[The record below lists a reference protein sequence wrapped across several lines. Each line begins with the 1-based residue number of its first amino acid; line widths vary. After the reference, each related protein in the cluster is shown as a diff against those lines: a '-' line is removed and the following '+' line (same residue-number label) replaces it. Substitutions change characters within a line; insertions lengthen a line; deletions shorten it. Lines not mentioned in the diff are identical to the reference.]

1 MSWESTGSVTPRS
14 WPRPAPTSSSRTWPS
29 CWRSISERA
38 QELPHEQSDG
48 SHGSHELG
56 PPPACRGQ
64 RGEAVT
70 EGRATFPIEPWSL
83 TEVGLDHSSLGVH
96 ESVFALTNGHIG
108 MRGSFEEGE
117 PVVVPGT
124 YLNGFFEERP
134 LPYAEAGYGF
144 PEQGQTMVNVT
155 DGKLIRLLVKDS
167 PLDLDYGEIID
178 HHRTLDL
185 RAGVLRR
192 STEWRSPGGRTVR
205 VTSTRLV
212 SLARRSIAAI
222 EYKVEVTDDL
232 GDLYVALQSDLLANE
247 AVPSDE
253 DDPRAAAM
261 LARPLQSE
269 LAVGRGRRAVLV
281 HRTKRSRLRLA
292 AGMDHVIEI
301 PDTST
306 EDIEANGDLARYT
319 LAARI
324 PPGGSLKLVKFLAYG
339 WSSRRSSPAL
349 RDQVEAAL
357 ATAKLAG
364 WERLAREQRELLD
377 QHWDEADVEI
387 EGDDE
392 LQQAVRVGMFHVL
405 QAGLRGER
413 QPIPAKGLTGPGYD
427 GHTFWDTEAYVL
439 PVLTYTA
446 PHAVRDA
453 LRWRHSTLA
462 MAQERARVL
471 GRRGAAFPWRT
482 IRGEETSGY
491 WPAGTAAFHINADI
505 ADAVVRY
512 WNATLDEDFDR
523 DFGAELLIETAR
535 LWASLGHFD
544 PEHGFRIDGVTG
556 PDEYTAVVDNNVYT
570 NLMAQ
575 RNLREAAEAVKR
587 QPDVAGRLDVEADEV
602 EVWLRAAAL
611 MAVPYDTQRGV
622 HMQSDAFTHHQE
634 WDFEH
639 TPQDKYPLLLHYPYF
654 EIYRKQVCKQA
665 DLVMALHLRGDAFTL
680 EEKIADFAY
689 YEARTTRDS
698 SLSASQQAVVAA
710 ETGHLQLAYDYWA
723 EAALTDLQNLHHNSG
738 HGLHIASLAGGWMV
752 AVAGFGGMRDHD
764 GRLTF
769 APRLPPRIRRLAF
782 RVVFQSRCLAVTV
795 TAEQATYRLGDGGE
809 GPEIAHHR
817 QVTVDHRDLV
827 LNIPPAPEVDPV
839 HQPLG
844 CEPRRRARAETPARH
859 PSAPDSARLR

>member
-1 MSWESTGSVTPRS
+1 M
-14 WPRPAPTSSSRTWPS
+14 
-29 CWRSISERA
+29 
-38 QELPHEQSDG
+38 
-48 SHGSHELG
+48 
-56 PPPACRGQ
+56 
-64 RGEAVT
+64 T

-96 ESVFALTNGHIG
+96 ESVFALANGHIG
-108 MRGSFEEGE
+108 MRGSFDEGE

-134 LPYAEAGYGF
+134 LPYAEAGYGY
-144 PEQGQTMVNVT
+144 PEQGQTVVNVT

-167 PLDLDYGEIID
+167 PLDLNYGEIIE
-178 HHRTLDL
+178 HRRTLDL
-185 RAGVLRR
+185 RDGVLRR
-192 STEWRSPGGRTVR
+192 ITEWRSPGGRCVR

-212 SLARRSIAAI
+212 SLTRRSIAAI
-222 EYKVEVTDDL
+222 QYQVDVIDDL

-247 AVPSDE
+247 VSHADS
-253 DDPRAAAM
+253 DDPRAAAS
-261 LARPLQSE
+261 LQRPLQPEFS
-269 LAVGRGRRAVLV
+269 VGRGRRAVLV
-281 HRTKRSRLRLA
+281 HRTARSRLRMA

-306 EDIEANGDLARYT
+306 EDILANGDLARYT

-339 WSSRRSSPAL
+339 WSSRRSGAAL

-364 WERLAREQRELLD
+364 FDRLMREQRELLD

-427 GHTFWDTEAYVL
+427 GHTFWDTETYVL

-446 PHAVRDA
+446 PQAARDA
-453 LRWRHSTLA
+453 LRWRHSILESA
-462 MAQERARVL
+462 RERARVL
-471 GRRGAAFPWRT
+471 GLRGAVFPWRT

-512 WNATLDEDFDR
+512 LNATLDEDFDR

-556 PDEYTAVVDNNVYT
+556 PDEYTAVVDNNVFT

-575 RNLREAAEAVKR
+575 RNLREAARAVGR
-587 QPDVAGRLDVEADEV
+587 QPEVAGRLEVTDDEV
-602 EVWLRAAAL
+602 EVWLRAASL
-611 MAVPYDTQRGV
+611 MAVPYDTQHGV
-622 HMQSDAFTHHQE
+622 HMQSDAFTHHEE
-634 WDFEH
+634 WDFAGTPREH
-639 TPQDKYPLLLHYPYF
+639 YPLLLHYPYF
-654 EIYRKQVCKQA
+654 EIYRKQVVKQA

-680 EEKIADFAY
+680 EEKIANFAY

-698 SLSASQQAVVAA
+698 SLSASQQGVVAA
-710 ETGHLQLAYDYWA
+710 ETGHLDLAYDYWA

-738 HGLHIASLAGGWMV
+738 HGLHIASLAGGWTV

-764 GRLTF
+764 GVLTF
-769 APRLPPRIRRLAF
+769 APRLPSRLTRLRF
-782 RVVFQSRCLAVTV
+782 RVVYRGRKLVVSVSPD
-795 TAEQATYRLGDGGE
+795 QATYRLVDGD
-809 GPEIAHHR
+809 PLEIRHHGHE
-817 QVTVDHRDLV
+817 VLVDHADLV
-827 LNIPPAPEVDPV
+827 LDIPPAPQVEPV
-839 HQPLG
+839 TQPVG
-844 CEPRRRARAETPARH
+844 CEPRRRTRSGTPPLEHRTADQRH
-859 PSAPDSARLR
+859 

>member
-1 MSWESTGSVTPRS
+1 M
-14 WPRPAPTSSSRTWPS
+14 
-29 CWRSISERA
+29 
-38 QELPHEQSDG
+38 
-48 SHGSHELG
+48 
-56 PPPACRGQ
+56 
-64 RGEAVT
+64 T
-70 EGRATFPIEPWSL
+70 EGRAVFPIEPWSL
-83 TEVGLDHSSLGVH
+83 TEVGLDHASLAVH
-96 ESVFALTNGHIG
+96 ESVFALANGHIG

-144 PEQGQTMVNVT
+144 PEMGQTVVNVT

-167 PLDLDYGEIID
+167 PLDLNYGEIID
-178 HHRTLDL
+178 HRRTLDL

-192 STEWRSPGGRTVR
+192 STEWRSPGGRCVR

-222 EYKVEVTDDL
+222 EYQVEVTDDL

-247 AVPSDE
+247 DGTAADQ
-253 DDPRAAAM
+253 DDPRAAAA
-261 LARPLQSE
+261 LASPLQCE
-269 LAVGRGRRAVLV
+269 LAAARGRRAVLV
-281 HRTKRSRLRLA
+281 HRTKRSRLRMA
-292 AGMDHVIEI
+292 AGMDHVIDI
-301 PDTST
+301 PDSCT
-306 EDIEANGDLARYT
+306 EDIEAVGDLARYS

-324 PPGGSLKLVKFLAYG
+324 PPRGSLKLVKFLSYG
-339 WSSRRSSPAL
+339 WSSRRSGPAL

-364 WERLAREQRELLD
+364 FDRLLQEQRELLA

-413 QPIPAKGLTGPGYD
+413 QAIPAKGLTGPGYD
-427 GHTFWDTEAYVL
+427 GHTFWDTETYVL

-446 PHAVRDA
+446 PSAARDA
-453 LRWRHSTLA
+453 LRWRHSTLPLA
-462 MAQERARVL
+462 RERAREL
-471 GRRGAAFPWRT
+471 GLHGATFPWRT

-505 ADAVVRY
+505 ADAVARY
-512 WNATLDEDFDR
+512 VHATLDDDFDR
-523 DFGAELLIETAR
+523 DFGAELLVETAR

-575 RNLREAAEAVKR
+575 RNLREAAAAVSR
-587 QPDVAGRLDVEADEV
+587 QPEVAARLDVTGDEV
-602 EVWLRAAAL
+602 EEWLRAASL

-622 HMQSDAFTHHQE
+622 HMQSDGFTHHEE
-634 WDFEH
+634 WDFEG
-639 TPQDKYPLLLHYPYF
+639 TPQSHYPLLLHYPYF
-654 EIYRKQVCKQA
+654 EIYRKQVVKQA

-710 ETGHLQLAYDYWA
+710 ETGHLELAHQYWA
-723 EAALTDLQNLHHNSG
+723 EAALTDLQNLHSNSG
-738 HGLHIASLAGGWMV
+738 HGLHIASLAGGWTV
-752 AVAGFGGMRDHD
+752 AVAGFGGLRDH
-764 GRLTF
+764 GGELTF
-769 APRLPPRIRRLAF
+769 APRLPSRITRLRF
-782 RVVFQSRCLAVTV
+782 RVVYRGRKLTVTV
-795 TAEQATYRLGDGGE
+795 EPDKATYRLVDGD
-809 GPEIAHHR
+809 PLDIRHHGR
-817 QVTVDHRDLV
+817 QVVVDHADLV
-827 LNIPPAPEVDPV
+827 LGIPPAPKVDPV
-839 HQPLG
+839 RQPPG
-844 CEPRRRARAETPARH
+844 CEPRRR
-859 PSAPDSARLR
+859 SRL

>member
-1 MSWESTGSVTPRS
+1 
-14 WPRPAPTSSSRTWPS
+14 
-29 CWRSISERA
+29 
-38 QELPHEQSDG
+38 
-48 SHGSHELG
+48 
-56 PPPACRGQ
+56 
-64 RGEAVT
+64 VT
-70 EGRATFPIEPWSL
+70 EGRATFPTEPWSL
-83 TEVGLDHSSLGVH
+83 TEIGLDHSSLGAY
-96 ESVFALTNGHIG
+96 ESVFALANGHIG

-144 PEQGQTMVNVT
+144 PEQGQTVVNVT

-167 PLDLDYGEIID
+167 PLDLEYGEIID
-178 HHRTLDL
+178 HRRTLDL

-222 EYKVEVTDDL
+222 EYQVEVTDDQ

-247 AVPSDE
+247 LTSIDG
-253 DDPRAAAM
+253 DDGDPRAAAA
-261 LARPLQSE
+261 LRKPLQSE

-281 HRTKRSRLRLA
+281 HRTKRSQLSIA
-292 AGMDHVIEI
+292 AGMDHVVEI
-301 PDTST
+301 PDSST

-339 WSSRRSSPAL
+339 WSSRRSSAAL

-413 QPIPAKGLTGPGYD
+413 QAIPAKGLTGPGYD
-427 GHTFWDTEAYVL
+427 GHTFWDTETYVL

-453 LRWRHSTLA
+453 LRWRHSTLHLA
-462 MAQERARVL
+462 RERARVL
-471 GRRGAAFPWRT
+471 GRKGAAFPWRT

-512 WNATLDEDFDR
+512 YNATLDDDFDR

-544 PEHGFRIDGVTG
+544 TEHGFRIDGVTG

-587 QPDVAGRLDVEADEV
+587 QPDVATRLEVDPDEV
-602 EVWLRAAAL
+602 EVWLRAASL

-622 HMQSDAFTHHQE
+622 HMASDAFTHHEE
-634 WDFEH
+634 WDFEG
-639 TPQDKYPLLLHYPYF
+639 TPPEKYPLLLHYPYF
-654 EIYRKQVCKQA
+654 EIYRKQVVKQA
-665 DLVMALHLRGDAFTL
+665 DLVLALHLRGDAFTL

-698 SLSASQQAVVAA
+698 SLSASVQAVVAA

-723 EAALTDLQNLHHNSG
+723 EAALTDLQNLHGNSG
-738 HGLHIASLAGGWMV
+738 HGLHIASLAGGWTV
-752 AVAGFGGMRDHD
+752 AVAGFGGMRDHN
-764 GRLTF
+764 GELTF
-769 APRLPPRIRRLAF
+769 APRLPDVITRLRF
-782 RVVFQSRCLAVTV
+782 RVVYRGRKLTVTV
-795 TAEQATYRLGDGGE
+795 TPTQATYRINDGE
-809 GPEIAHHR
+809 PLDIRHHGR
-817 QVTVDHRDLV
+817 QVTVDHSDLV
-827 LNIPPAPEVDPV
+827 LEIPPAPKVEPV
-839 HQPLG
+839 RQPYG
-844 CEPRRRARAETPARH
+844 CAPRRRSR
-859 PSAPDSARLR
+859 S

>member
-1 MSWESTGSVTPRS
+1 M
-14 WPRPAPTSSSRTWPS
+14 
-29 CWRSISERA
+29 
-38 QELPHEQSDG
+38 
-48 SHGSHELG
+48 
-56 PPPACRGQ
+56 
-64 RGEAVT
+64 T
-70 EGRATFPIEPWSL
+70 EGRASFPIEPWSL
-83 TEVGLDHSSLGVH
+83 TEIGLDHNSLAVY
-96 ESVFALTNGHIG
+96 ESVFSLANGHIG

-117 PVVVPGT
+117 PVAVPGT
-124 YLNGFFEERP
+124 YLNGFYEERP
-134 LPYAEAGYGF
+134 LPYAEPGYGF
-144 PEQGQTMVNVT
+144 PEMGQTMVNIT

-178 HHRTLDL
+178 HRRTLDL

-212 SLARRSIAAI
+212 SLTRRSIAAI
-222 EYKVEVTDDL
+222 EYQVEVTDDQ
-232 GDLYVALQSDLLANE
+232 GDLYVAVQSDLLANE
-247 AVPSDE
+247 QNSTE
-253 DDPRAAAM
+253 SDDPRAAAA
-261 LARPLQSE
+261 LSRPLQSE
-269 LAVGRGRRAVLV
+269 MAVARGRRALLV
-281 HRTKRSRLRLA
+281 HRTKRSHLRVA

-301 PDTST
+301 PDSSA
-306 EDIEANGDLARYT
+306 EDIEASGDLARYT
-319 LAARI
+319 LAARL
-324 PPGGSLKLVKFLAYG
+324 PPGGSLRLVKFLAYG
-339 WSSRRSSPAL
+339 WSSRRSAAAV
-349 RDQVEAAL
+349 RDQVEGAL

-364 WERLAREQRELLD
+364 WDRLLREQRELLA
-377 QHWDEADVEI
+377 QHWDDADVEI

-453 LRWRHSTLA
+453 LRWRHSILDKA
-462 MAQERARVL
+462 RERARVL
-471 GRRGAAFPWRT
+471 GQRGAVFPWRT
-482 IRGEETSGY
+482 IRGEECSGY

-512 WNATLDEDFDR
+512 FNATFDDDFDR

-544 PEHGFRIDGVTG
+544 VEHGFRIDGVTG
-556 PDEYTAVVDNNVYT
+556 PDEYTAVVDNNVFT

-587 QPDVAGRLDVEADEV
+587 QPDTAGRLGVLEEEV

-622 HMQSDAFTHHQE
+622 HMQSDAFTHHEE

-639 TPQDKYPLLLHYPYF
+639 TPPENYPLLMHYPYF
-654 EIYRKQVCKQA
+654 DIYRKQVIKQA
-665 DLVMALHLRGDAFTL
+665 DLVMALHLRGDSFTL

-698 SLSASQQAVVAA
+698 SLSASQQAIVAA
-710 ETGHLQLAYDYWA
+710 ETGHLQLAYDYWG
-723 EAALTDLQNLHHNSG
+723 EAALTDLQNLHQNSG
-738 HGLHIASLAGGWMV
+738 HGLHIAALAGGWSV
-752 AVAGFGGMRDHD
+752 AVAGFGGMRDHN
-764 GRLTF
+764 GELTF
-769 APRLPPRIRRLAF
+769 APRLPERITRLRF
-782 RVVFQSRCLAVTV
+782 RVGYRGRKLTVTV
-795 TAEQATYRLGDGGE
+795 TPQQATYQVLDGE
-809 GPEIAHHR
+809 PLDIRHHGR
-817 QVTVDHRDLV
+817 QVTVGTDDLV
-827 LNIPPAPEVDPV
+827 LDIPPAPQVEPV
-839 HQPLG
+839 RQPYG
-844 CEPRRRARAETPARH
+844 CAPRRRVR
-859 PSAPDSARLR
+859 S

>member
-1 MSWESTGSVTPRS
+1 M
-14 WPRPAPTSSSRTWPS
+14 
-29 CWRSISERA
+29 
-38 QELPHEQSDG
+38 
-48 SHGSHELG
+48 
-56 PPPACRGQ
+56 
-64 RGEAVT
+64 T
-70 EGRATFPIEPWSL
+70 EGRAVFPVEPWAL
-83 TEVGLDHSSLGVH
+83 TEVGLDRGSLAVH
-96 ESVFALTNGHIG
+96 ESVFALANGHLG
-108 MRGSFEEGE
+108 MRGSLEEGE

-144 PEQGQTMVNVT
+144 PEMGQTVVNVT

-167 PLDLDYGEIID
+167 PLDLNYGEVID
-178 HHRTLDL
+178 HRRTLDL

-192 STEWRSPGGRTVR
+192 STEWRSPSGRTVR

-222 EYKVEVTDDL
+222 EYQVEVTDDL
-232 GDLYVALQSDLLANE
+232 GDLYVALQSDLLANDDG
-247 AVPSDE
+247 APAD
-253 DDPRAAAM
+253 DGDPRAAAA
-261 LARPLQSE
+261 LARPLECE
-269 LAVGRGRRAVLV
+269 LAAGRGRRAVLV
-281 HRTKRSRLRLA
+281 HRTKRSRLRMA
-292 AGMDHVIEI
+292 AGMDHLIQI
-301 PDTST
+301 PDSCT
-306 EDIEANGDLARYT
+306 EDIEAGGDLARYT

-339 WSSRRSSPAL
+339 WSSRRSGAAL

-364 WERLAREQRELLD
+364 FERLLREQRELLD

-392 LQQAVRVGMFHVL
+392 LQQAVRLGMFHVL

-413 QPIPAKGLTGPGYD
+413 QAIPAKGLTGPGYD
-427 GHTFWDTEAYVL
+427 GHTFWDTETYVL

-446 PHAVRDA
+446 PQAARDA
-453 LRWRHSTLA
+453 LVWRHTTLA
-462 MAQERARVL
+462 LARERARVL
-471 GRRGAAFPWRT
+471 GLRGAAFPWRT

-512 WNATLDEDFDR
+512 HDATLDEAFDR
-523 DFGAELLIETAR
+523 DYGAELLVETGR

-575 RNLREAAEAVKR
+575 RNLREAAAAVRR
-587 QPDVAGRLDVEADEV
+587 QPDVAGRLSVTEEEV
-602 EVWLRAAAL
+602 EKWLRAASL

-622 HMQSDAFTHHQE
+622 HMQSDGFTHHEE
-634 WDFEH
+634 WDFTG
-639 TPQDKYPLLLHYPYF
+639 TPPEKFPLLLHYPYF
-654 EIYRKQVCKQA
+654 EIYRKQVVKQA

-698 SLSASQQAVVAA
+698 SLSATQQAVVAA
-710 ETGHLQLAYDYWA
+710 ETGHLQLAYEYWA
-723 EAALTDLQNLHHNSG
+723 EAALTDVQNLHHNSG
-738 HGLHIASLAGGWMV
+738 HGLHIASMAGGWTV
-752 AVAGFGGMRDHD
+752 AVAGFGGLRDH
-764 GRLTF
+764 GGELTF
-769 APRLPPRIRRLAF
+769 APRLPERISRLRF
-782 RVVFQSRCLAVTV
+782 RVVYRGRKLTVTV
-795 TAEQATYRLGDGGE
+795 ARDRATYRLVDGD
-809 GPEIAHHR
+809 PLDIRHHGR
-817 QVTVDHRDLV
+817 QVRIDHDDLV
-827 LNIPPAPEVDPV
+827 LDIPPAPQVAPA
-839 HQPLG
+839 HQPPG
-844 CEPRRRARAETPARH
+844 CEPRRRSRG
-859 PSAPDSARLR
+859 

>member
-1 MSWESTGSVTPRS
+1 
-14 WPRPAPTSSSRTWPS
+14 
-29 CWRSISERA
+29 
-38 QELPHEQSDG
+38 
-48 SHGSHELG
+48 
-56 PPPACRGQ
+56 
-64 RGEAVT
+64 VT

-83 TEVGLDHSSLGVH
+83 TEVGLDHGSLGVH
-96 ESVFALTNGHIG
+96 ESVFSLANGHIG

-124 YLNGFFEERP
+124 YLNGFYEERP
-134 LPYAEAGYGF
+134 LPHAETGYGF
-144 PEQGQTMVNVT
+144 PEMGQTVVNVT

-167 PLDLDYGEIID
+167 PLDLNYGEIIE
-178 HHRTLDL
+178 HRRTLDL
-185 RAGVLRR
+185 RGGVLRR
-192 STEWRSPGGRTVR
+192 VTEWQSPGGRTVR
-205 VTSTRLV
+205 ITSTRLV
-212 SLARRSIAAI
+212 SLVRRSIAAI
-222 EYKVEVTDDL
+222 QYQVEVTDDQ

-247 AVPSDE
+247 AGHGGGR
-253 DDPRAAAM
+253 DDPRAAAA
-261 LARPLQSE
+261 LAAPLQCE
-269 LAVGRGRRAVLV
+269 LAVARGRRAVLV
-281 HRTKRSRLRLA
+281 HRTKRSRLRVA

-301 PDTST
+301 PDSCT
-306 EDIEANGDLARYT
+306 EDIEASGDLARYT

-324 PPGGSLKLVKFLAYG
+324 PPGGVLKLTKFLAYG
-339 WSSRRSSPAL
+339 WSSRRSDAAV
-349 RDQVEAAL
+349 RDQVEGAL
-357 ATAKLAG
+357 ATAKLGG
-364 WERLAREQRELLD
+364 WDRLVREQRELLD

-427 GHTFWDTEAYVL
+427 GHTFWDTETYVL

-453 LRWRHSTLA
+453 LRWRHSILDKA
-462 MAQERARVL
+462 RDRATVL
-471 GRRGAAFPWRT
+471 GLRGAAFPWRT

-512 WNATLDEDFDR
+512 FNATLDDDFDR

-544 PEHGFRIDGVTG
+544 VEHGFRIDGVTG

-575 RNLREAAEAVKR
+575 RNLREAAEAVRR
-587 QPDVAGRLDVEADEV
+587 QPEVAGRVGITEEEV
-602 EVWLRAAAL
+602 EIWLRAAAL

-622 HMQSDAFTHHQE
+622 HMQSDAFTHHEE
-634 WDFEH
+634 WDFEN
-639 TPQDKYPLLLHYPYF
+639 TPPERYPLLLHYPYF
-654 EIYRKQVCKQA
+654 DIYRKQVVKQA

-680 EEKIADFAY
+680 EEKIANFAY

-710 ETGHLQLAYDYWA
+710 ETGHLQLAYEYWA

-738 HGLHIASLAGGWMV
+738 HGLHIASLAGGWTV
-752 AVAGFGGMRDHD
+752 AVAGFGGMRDHN
-764 GRLTF
+764 GELSF
-769 APRLPPRIRRLAF
+769 GPRLPEKITRLRF
-782 RVVFQSRCLAVTV
+782 RVVYRGRRLTVTV
-795 TAEQATYRLGDGGE
+795 THESATYRLEEGE
-809 GPEIAHHR
+809 PLDIRHHGR
-817 QVTVDHRDLV
+817 QVTVDHEDVV
-827 LNIPPAPEVDPV
+827 LAIPEPPKVDPV
-839 HQPLG
+839 RQPVG
-844 CEPRRRARAETPARH
+844 CAPRRRSRT
-859 PSAPDSARLR
+859 

>member
-1 MSWESTGSVTPRS
+1 M
-14 WPRPAPTSSSRTWPS
+14 
-29 CWRSISERA
+29 
-38 QELPHEQSDG
+38 
-48 SHGSHELG
+48 
-56 PPPACRGQ
+56 
-64 RGEAVT
+64 T
-70 EGRATFPIEPWSL
+70 EGRATFPVEPWSL
-83 TEVGLDHSSLGVH
+83 TEVGLDHASLAVH

-117 PVVVPGT
+117 PVVIPGT
-124 YLNGFFEERP
+124 YLNGYFEERP

-144 PEQGQTMVNVT
+144 PEMGQTMVNVT

-178 HHRTLDL
+178 HTRTLDL

-222 EYKVEVTDDL
+222 EYNVELTDDL
-232 GDLYVALQSDLLANE
+232 GDLYIALQSDLLANE
-247 AVPSDE
+247 VVPSEE
-253 DDPRAAAM
+253 DDPRAAAA
-261 LARPLQSE
+261 LAKPLRSE

-281 HRTKRSRLRLA
+281 HQTKRSQLRMA
-292 AGMDHVIEI
+292 AGMDHTVEI
-301 PDTST
+301 PDSST

-339 WSSRRSSPAL
+339 WSSRRSGPAL

-364 WERLAREQRELLD
+364 WERLVREQRELLD

-387 EGDDE
+387 EGDEE

-427 GHTFWDTEAYVL
+427 GHTFWDTETYVL

-453 LRWRHSTLA
+453 LRWRHSTLD
-462 MAQERARVL
+462 MARDRAQVL
-471 GRRGAAFPWRT
+471 GRKGAAFPWRT

-512 WNATLDEDFDR
+512 YNATLDDDFDR
-523 DFGAELLIETAR
+523 DFGTELLIETAR

-575 RNLREAAEAVKR
+575 RNMREAAESVKR
-587 QPDVAGRLDVEADEV
+587 QPDVAARLEVEPDEV
-602 EVWLRAAAL
+602 EVWLRAASL

-622 HMQSDAFTHHQE
+622 HMQSDAFTHHEE
-634 WDFEH
+634 WDFAN
-639 TPQDKYPLLLHYPYF
+639 TPAANYPLLLHYPYF
-654 EIYRKQVCKQA
+654 EIYRKQVVKQA

-680 EEKIADFAY
+680 EEKIANFAY

-710 ETGHLQLAYDYWA
+710 ETGHLQLAYEYWA

-738 HGLHIASLAGGWMV
+738 HGLHIASLAGGWTV
-752 AVAGFGGMRDHD
+752 SVAGFGGMRDHN
-764 GRLTF
+764 GELTF
-769 APRLPPRIRRLAF
+769 GPRLPDRITRLRF
-782 RVVFQSRCLAVTV
+782 RVVYRGRKLTVTV
-795 TAEQATYRLGDGGE
+795 TPGQACYRLEDGE
-809 GPEIAHHR
+809 PLDIRHHGR
-817 QVTVDHRDLV
+817 QVTVDHSDLI
-827 LNIPPAPEVDPV
+827 LDIPPGPHVEPV
-839 HQPLG
+839 SQPVG
-844 CEPRRRARAETPARH
+844 CEPRRRSRA
-859 PSAPDSARLR
+859 

>member
-1 MSWESTGSVTPRS
+1 
-14 WPRPAPTSSSRTWPS
+14 
-29 CWRSISERA
+29 
-38 QELPHEQSDG
+38 
-48 SHGSHELG
+48 
-56 PPPACRGQ
+56 
-64 RGEAVT
+64 VT

-83 TEVGLDHSSLGVH
+83 TEIGLEHASLGVH
-96 ESVFALTNGHIG
+96 ESVFALANGHIG
-108 MRGSFEEGE
+108 LRGSFEEGE
-117 PVVVPGT
+117 PSVIPGT

-167 PLDLDYGEIID
+167 PLDLNYGEIVE
-178 HHRTLDL
+178 HRRTLDL

-192 STEWRSPGGRTVR
+192 VTEWQSPGGRTVR

-222 EYKVEVTDDL
+222 QYQVEVTDDL
-232 GDLYVALQSDLLANE
+232 GDLYVAVQSDLLANE
-247 AVPSDE
+247 AGHTTSG
-253 DDPRAAAM
+253 DPRSAAA
-261 LARPLQSE
+261 LAKPLQSE
-269 LAVGRGRRAVLV
+269 LAVARGRRAVLV
-281 HRTKRSRLRLA
+281 HRTKRSRLRVA

-301 PDTST
+301 PDTCT
-306 EDIEANGDLARYT
+306 EDIEAMGDLARYT

-324 PPGGSLKLVKFLAYG
+324 PPRGVLKLTKFLAYG
-339 WSSRRSSPAL
+339 WSSRRSDAAV

-364 WERLAREQRELLD
+364 FERLLREQRELLD

-413 QPIPAKGLTGPGYD
+413 QAIPAKGLTGPGYD
-427 GHTFWDTEAYVL
+427 GHAFWDTEAYVL

-446 PHAVRDA
+446 PHAARDA
-453 LRWRHSTLA
+453 LRWRHSILNKA
-462 MAQERARVL
+462 RDRAKVL
-471 GRRGAAFPWRT
+471 GLRGAAFPWRT
-482 IRGEETSGY
+482 IRGEECSGY

-523 DFGAELLIETAR
+523 DFGAELLVETAR

-544 PEHGFRIDGVTG
+544 VEHGFRIDGVTG
-556 PDEYTAVVDNNVYT
+556 PDEYTAVVDNNVFT

-575 RNLREAAEAVKR
+575 RNLREAAEAVRR
-587 QPDVAGRLDVEADEV
+587 QPDVACRLEVTEDEV

-622 HMQSDAFTHHQE
+622 HMQSDAFTHHEE

-639 TPQDKYPLLLHYPYF
+639 TPPEKYPLLLHYPYF
-654 EIYRKQVCKQA
+654 DIYRKQVVKQA
-665 DLVMALHLRGDAFTL
+665 DLVMALHMRGDAFTL

-738 HGLHIASLAGGWMV
+738 HGLHIASLAGGWTV
-752 AVAGFGGMRDHD
+752 AVAGFGGLRDHN
-764 GRLTF
+764 GELTF
-769 APRLPPRIRRLAF
+769 GPRLPERISRLRF
-782 RVVFQSRCLAVTV
+782 RVVYRGRRLTVAVTKQ
-795 TAEQATYRLGDGGE
+795 TATYRLEDGE
-809 GPEIAHHR
+809 PLDIRHHGR
-817 QVTVDHRDLV
+817 QVTVGHDDVV
-827 LNIPPAPEVDPV
+827 LEIPPPPKVDRVRQPIGCAPK
-839 HQPLG
+839 
-844 CEPRRRARAETPARH
+844 RRRR
-859 PSAPDSARLR
+859 D

>member
-1 MSWESTGSVTPRS
+1 M
-14 WPRPAPTSSSRTWPS
+14 
-29 CWRSISERA
+29 
-38 QELPHEQSDG
+38 
-48 SHGSHELG
+48 
-56 PPPACRGQ
+56 
-64 RGEAVT
+64 T

-83 TEVGLDHSSLGVH
+83 TEVGLDHASLGAY
-96 ESVFALTNGHIG
+96 ESVFALANGHIG

-144 PEQGQTMVNVT
+144 PEQGQTVVNVT

-178 HHRTLDL
+178 HRRTLDL

-222 EYKVEVTDDL
+222 EYQVEVTDDQ

-247 AVPSDE
+247 LTSLSGD
-253 DDPRAAAM
+253 DGDPRATAA
-261 LARPLQSE
+261 LRKPLQSE

-281 HRTKRSRLRLA
+281 HRTKRSQLSIA
-292 AGMDHVIEI
+292 AGMDHVVEV

-306 EDIEANGDLARYT
+306 EDIEASGDLARYT

-387 EGDDE
+387 DGDDE

-413 QPIPAKGLTGPGYD
+413 QAIPAKGLTGPGYD
-427 GHTFWDTEAYVL
+427 GHTFWDTETYVL

-453 LRWRHSTLA
+453 LRWRHSTLHLA
-462 MAQERARVL
+462 RERARVL

-491 WPAGTAAFHINADI
+491 WPAGTAAFHIHADI

-512 WNATLDEDFDR
+512 YNATLDDDFDR

-544 PEHGFRIDGVTG
+544 TEHGFRIDGVTG

-587 QPDVAGRLDVEADEV
+587 QPDVATRLDVDPDEV
-602 EVWLRAAAL
+602 EVWLRAASL

-622 HMQSDAFTHHQE
+622 HMQSDAFTHHEE
-634 WDFEH
+634 WDFEN
-639 TPQDKYPLLLHYPYF
+639 TPPDKYPLLLHFPYF
-654 EIYRKQVCKQA
+654 EIYRKQVVKQA
-665 DLVMALHLRGDAFTL
+665 DLVLALHLRGDAFTL

-698 SLSASQQAVVAA
+698 SLSASEQAVVAA
-710 ETGHLQLAYDYWA
+710 ETGHLQLAYDYWG
-723 EAALTDLQNLHHNSG
+723 EAALTDLQNLHGNSG
-738 HGLHIASLAGGWMV
+738 HGLHIASLAGGWTV
-752 AVAGFGGMRDHD
+752 AVAGFGGMRDHN
-764 GRLTF
+764 GELTF
-769 APRLPPRIRRLAF
+769 APRLPNVITRLRF
-782 RVVFQSRCLAVTV
+782 RVVYRGRKLTVTV
-795 TAEQATYRLGDGGE
+795 TPTQAIYRLNDGE
-809 GPEIAHHR
+809 PLDIRHHGR
-817 QVTVDHRDLV
+817 QVTVNHSDLV
-827 LNIPPAPEVDPV
+827 LDIPPAPKVEPV
-839 HQPLG
+839 RQPYG
-844 CEPRRRARAETPARH
+844 CAPRRRSRG
-859 PSAPDSARLR
+859 